1 MIFPLQPFDRVVV
14 LSRETLG
21 IKEKFT
27 IRGALWNEGE
37 FKFEPG
43 LKLADAV
50 ALAGGIKFGARSD
63 KVEVARQVITG
74 NKVETNYI
82 TLHLAKDGDFML
94 HRYDAILIP
103 RIKGASDMKEVTLS
117 GEVNY
122 PATYAIRPNERISD
136 LIQRAGGFTENAY
149 LYGAKYTS
157 EEARKIQQQSI
168 DKMLEKLKL
177 GSLVASSEMAQVED
191 TKAAEK

>member
-1 MIFPLQPFDRVVV
+1 
-14 LSRETLG
+14 
-21 IKEKFT
+21 
-27 IRGALWNEGE
+27 
-37 FKFEPG
+37 
-43 LKLADAV
+43 
-50 ALAGGIKFGARSD
+50 
-63 KVEVARQVITG
+63 
-74 NKVETNYI
+74 
-82 TLHLAKDGDFML
+82 
-94 HRYDAILIP
+94 
-103 RIKGASDMKEVTLS
+103 MKEVTLS